1 MNGTFDRISH
11 TNRKEAEFVVDLIY
25 RNIEKYPDRSLGVV
39 AFSVAQ
45 QDLIDQLLSARRQLS
60 PDKEFFFKNDGNEP
74 FFIKNLE
81 TVQGDERDTIIFSIA
96 YGIDAQG
103 RLLHN
108 FGPLNRAG
116 GERRLN
122 VAVTR
127 AKCNVQLVSSMRY
140 TDIDLK
146 RTSAEGARLL
156 REYLDYA
163 ENGSIALERTVS
175 VNSFEQFDSDFE
187 LEIYDYL
194 ISQGFSVDTQ
204 VGCSG
209 FRIDL
214 GLKLPNSSDYVLAIE
229 CDGATYHSSK
239 NARDRDR
246 LRQEILER
254 MGWKFYR
261 IWSTD
266 WFRNKPV
273 EQRRLLAA
281 ATDAVNN
288 PAKANTEQ
296 MEGQL
301 TETFEEVAVKEHF
314 KFPPYVKADIY
325 ELSDQ
330 YLPKDF
336 KGMIKAIL
344 EIEAPLS
351 EEWLLRRIVWL
362 FGREKVTNVVRQTY
376 KEQMYG
382 YKRYGIIRK
391 NGFLYLDNGK
401 EVQFR
406 VAGDVIRDV
415 RLIAPEEL
423 AAGMFEILKQNVSV
437 SKNGLYHALAEQCE
451 VSRIGAAITEV
462 LDSALELLK
471 DRIAINGDQISIK

>member
-1 MNGTFDRISH
+1 
-11 TNRKEAEFVVDLIY
+11 
-25 RNIEKYPDRSLGVV
+25 
-39 AFSVAQ
+39 
-45 QDLIDQLLSARRQLS
+45 
-60 PDKEFFFKNDGNEP
+60 
-74 FFIKNLE
+74 
-81 TVQGDERDTIIFSIA
+81 
-96 YGIDAQG
+96 
-103 RLLHN
+103 
-108 FGPLNRAG
+108 
-116 GERRLN
+116 
-122 VAVTR
+122 
-127 AKCNVQLVSSMRY
+127 
-140 TDIDLK
+140 
-146 RTSAEGARLL
+146 
-156 REYLDYA
+156 
-163 ENGSIALERTVS
+163 
-175 VNSFEQFDSDFE
+175 
-187 LEIYDYL
+187 
-194 ISQGFSVDTQ
+194 
-204 VGCSG
+204 
-209 FRIDL
+209 
-214 GLKLPNSSDYVLAIE
+214 
-229 CDGATYHSSK
+229 
-239 NARDRDR
+239 
-246 LRQEILER
+246 